1 MNIVKGPEVQSN
13 STREYNYPGEA
24 FDAGIKPSGLS
35 LALLK
40 TNFGKN
46 TVKKGNCVLRYLLVK
61 VTLS

>member
-40 TNFGKN
+40 LTLAG
-46 TVKKGNCVLRYLLVK
+46 TLLK
-61 VTLS
+61 RKRMCNAIFIT

>member
-40 TNFGKN
+40 TLGG
-46 TVKKGNCVLRYLLVK
+46 TLLKKEMRYLLIK
-61 VTLS
+61 VIVSVCC